1 MTTRTLGHRNTTNKQ
16 KSSVAINIAQQPMIS
31 SISSSCLYDSS
42 CSNIEGGE
50 STTPLI
56 VGYSNKTI
64 TDNNHQTTTAGTTKK
79 LHPFM
84 KMPVTSINGMNKGAA
99 TIVKNTCTF
108 CFMVFAILFSLAI
121 FASIAYIVNQYDDIL
136 GQYTVRKSPPF
147 LHHEEVL
154 QPSKKYHFYE
164 ESKEKEDSAASWHAA
179 VLVPSSATVQERTKA
194 SGSSSSPT
202 KGRHREKKNR
212 QDDKQHQQNVGIDST
227 VIPNPIKAI
236 SILGERNSGTTW
248 MYE

>member
-31 SISSSCLYDSS
+31 SISSSCLYDNS

-50 STTPLI
+50 STNPLI

-64 TDNNHQTTTAGTTKK
+64 TDNNHQTTASTTNK
-79 LHPFM
+79 LYPSM
-84 KMPVTSINGMNKGAA
+84 KMPVTSINGINKGAA
-99 TIVKNTCTF
+99 TIAKHTCTF

-121 FASIAYIVNQYDDIL
+121 FASIAYMVNQYDDIL
-136 GQYTVRKSPPF
+136 GQYTVRKSPSF
-147 LHHEEVL
+147 LHHEEVQ
-154 QPSKKYHFYE
+154 QPSKKYYFYKE
-164 ESKEKEDSAASWHAA
+164 NKEKEDSVAPLHAA
-179 VLVPSSATVQERTKA
+179 TLVPSSATVQERTKA
-194 SGSSSSPT
+194 SGSLT